1 MALQKAYQEFQD
13 PEIALCLVQ
22 LGEMAVLPDLR
33 NRLKGWLDNFDT
45 GGWSKTDYWGVF
57 YCVHALLIT
66 EDTTALP
73 ELRRAFAMFKKPN
86 SEAERYI
93 VEAAQGYTPR
103 LLLNESKATSL
114 ISDLDAFLSKNRGV
128 GN

>member
-1 MALQKAYQEFQD
+1 
-13 PEIALCLVQ
+13 
-22 LGEMAVLPDLR
+22 
-33 NRLKGWLDNFDT
+33 
-45 GGWSKTDYWGVF
+45 
-57 YCVHALLIT
+57 
-66 EDTTALP
+66 
-73 ELRRAFAMFKKPN
+73 MFKKPN